1 MSQDDYHDHG
11 GPGMRPRPRIVVPVT
26 ETQAMRDQLTTQQ
39 RFAAVIDVMR
49 QTLEEIA
56 VDEFYV
62 PRLTWSPRSW
72 WIYWRDRWRDRF
84 QPHRTCMRLRSGAAR
99 ALDEVAELTGQPWR
113 GLTRVT
119 PVRPRLSPYKRP
131 GEL

>member
-1 MSQDDYHDHG
+1 
-11 GPGMRPRPRIVVPVT
+11 MRL
-26 ETQAMRDQLTTQQ
+26 RDSMTAEQ

-62 PRLTWSPRSW
+62 PRPTWAPRAW
-72 WIYWRDRWRDRF
+72 LAYWRDRWRDSFR
-84 QPHRTCMRLRSGAAR
+84 PHRSCMRMRSGAAR
-99 ALDEVAELTGQPWR
+99 ALDEIAEITGQPWR